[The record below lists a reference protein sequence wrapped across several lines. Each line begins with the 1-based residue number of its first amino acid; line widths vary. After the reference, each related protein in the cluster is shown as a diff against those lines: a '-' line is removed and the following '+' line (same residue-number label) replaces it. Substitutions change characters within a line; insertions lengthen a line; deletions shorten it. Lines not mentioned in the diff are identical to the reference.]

1 MADPTGQS
9 TPKLD
14 LSTTLAFDR
23 TLVAYER
30 TMLGWIRTATSLITF
45 GFTIYKFFQI
55 EKGGGGPHNSL
66 IGPREF
72 AFILVCI
79 GLASLVLATVEYR
92 HNMRLLRAQYPGKSR
107 SLALVVAALI
117 AALGILAL
125 IAMIFRQ

>member
-1 MADPTGQS
+1 MADSTGHS

-30 TMLGWIRTATSLITF
+30 TMLSWVRTATSLITF

-55 EKGGGGPHNSL
+55 ERGGGPDHRL
-66 IGPREF
+66 IGSREF
-72 AFILVCI
+72 AFILVSI
-79 GLASLVLATVEYR
+79 GLASLVLATWEYR
-92 HNMRLLRAQYPGKSR
+92 HNMRLLRAQYPGKPR

-117 AALGILAL
+117 AVLGILAL
-125 IAMIFRQ
+125 IVMLFRQ

>member
-55 EKGGGGPHNSL
+55 EKGGGGPQNSL
-66 IGPREF
+66 IGSREF
-72 AFILVCI
+72 AFAMVLI
-79 GLASLVLATVEYR
+79 GLASLVLATVEYQ
-92 HNMRLLRAQYPGKSR
+92 HNMRLLRAQYPGRPR

-117 AALGILAL
+117 AVLGILAL
-125 IAMIFRQ
+125 IGMIFRQ

>member
-9 TPKLD
+9 TPSLD

-30 TMLGWIRTATSLITF
+30 TMLSRIRTATSLITF
-45 GFTIYKFFQI
+45 RFSIYKFFQI
-55 EKGGGGPHNSL
+55 EKGGGEPNSRL

-72 AFILVCI
+72 ALAMVIT
-79 GLASLVLATVEYR
+79 GLISLMLATLEYQ
-92 HNMRLLRAQYPGKSR
+92 HNMRLLRAQHPGKPR

-117 AALGILAL
+117 AVVGILAL